1 MVGGRSVELGS
12 SGSQESRTTSY
23 KSKSL
28 LEGLANLEFR
38 RKAAPPIPERSG
50 HSVAAK
56 VEGSD
61 CDFSP
66 STPLHEEAE
75 KIGRS
80 TGDDSFLESLTFSKA
95 VAPPPWSRYDPGDRR
110 PH

>member
-75 KIGRS
+75 N
-80 TGDDSFLESLTFSKA
+80 ESLTFSKA